1 MRKLTKILT
10 LGGAAAVA
18 GTLGWAALAD
28 MPTNGGGRGMGM
40 GHGMGPGMMQHMG
53 GGMGHGMGAGMGPGM
68 GRGAMHGGPGHAL
81 ADPAQI
87 ETLKTELGITPA
99 QKPAWDKYAKAVQEA
114 AETMKAARESVDH
127 DALSKMSPADRH
139 AFGTSMREQRQEQ
152 FETVQ
157 TAAKEL
163 LATLDETQ
171 KAKATGRLPGLAE
184 RGPGMGMRHGMRMRH
199 GMGMMHGTA
208 MGGPRHGHPNH

>member
-53 GGMGHGMGAGMGPGM
+53 SGMGGGMGPGMGRGM
-68 GRGAMHGGPGHAL
+68 GRGAMHGGPGYAL

-99 QKPAWDKYAKAVQEA
+99 QEPAWDKYAKTVQEA
-114 AETMKAARESVDH
+114 AETMKATRESVDH
-127 DALSKMSPADRH
+127 NALSKMSPPDRF
-139 AFGTSMREQRQEQ
+139 AFGTNMREQRQKQ
-152 FETVQ
+152 FETIQ
-157 TAAKEL
+157 NAAKEL
-163 LATLDETQ
+163 LAALDETQ
-171 KAKATGRLPGLAE
+171 KAKATGLLPGLAQS
-184 RGPGMGMRHGMRMRH
+184 GS
-199 GMGMMHGTA
+199 GMMHGTA
-208 MGGPRHGHPNH
+208 MGGPRHSHPNR